1 MKCFHTKIFL
11 ERNCY
16 LKTLKIDLHGVEARL
31 PVFQKKATPRR
42 RFRLVTNILHR
53 SPEEVV
59 RKYAKRWKIE
69 EFSEIIKSIFKF
81 EKCTRSPCPHV
92 IRNHIRD
99 LFLQYAEQLDNWIKR
114 DTGEPFRPKGE
125 MNERRAEEM
134 DDFLTS
140 LLEGSA
146 AETIESLWEGRD
158 RLEVDDFEE
167 LMLALNNV
175 ADQVELHS
183 DMILKDAQRGVD
195 AKTKSMKENIL
206 KKLRGSMR
214 EVLI

>member
-1 MKCFHTKIFL
+1 
-11 ERNCY
+11 
-16 LKTLKIDLHGVEARL
+16 
-31 PVFQKKATPRR
+31 
-42 RFRLVTNILHR
+42 
-53 SPEEVV
+53 
-59 RKYAKRWKIE
+59 
-69 EFSEIIKSIFKF
+69 
-81 EKCTRSPCPHV
+81 
-92 IRNHIRD
+92 
-99 LFLQYAEQLDNWIKR
+99 
-114 DTGEPFRPKGE
+114 
-125 MNERRAEEM
+125 M

-140 LLEGSA
+140 LLECSA
-146 AETIESLWEGRD
+146 AETIEALWEGRD

>member
-1 MKCFHTKIFL
+1 MD
-11 ERNCY
+11 
-16 LKTLKIDLHGVEARL
+16 KTGH
-31 PVFQKKATPRR
+31 
-42 RFRLVTNILHR
+42 
-53 SPEEVV
+53 
-59 RKYAKRWKIE
+59 
-69 EFSEIIKSIFKF
+69 
-81 EKCTRSPCPHV
+81 
-92 IRNHIRD
+92 
-99 LFLQYAEQLDNWIKR
+99 
-114 DTGEPFRPKGE
+114 GEPFRPKGE

-140 LLEGSA
+140 LLECSA
-146 AETIESLWEGRD
+146 AETIEALWEGRD

>member
-1 MKCFHTKIFL
+1 
-11 ERNCY
+11 
-16 LKTLKIDLHGVEARL
+16 
-31 PVFQKKATPRR
+31 
-42 RFRLVTNILHR
+42 
-53 SPEEVV
+53 
-59 RKYAKRWKIE
+59 
-69 EFSEIIKSIFKF
+69 
-81 EKCTRSPCPHV
+81 
-92 IRNHIRD
+92 
-99 LFLQYAEQLDNWIKR
+99 
-114 DTGEPFRPKGE
+114 
-125 MNERRAEEM
+125 M

-158 RLEVDDFEE
+158 RLEADDFEE